1 MKKFFYSFLATMA
14 GIWVSVLL
22 VGLLVI
28 VTIASIVGSSAPSP
42 EKIEE
47 GSVLHFELSGSMMDL
62 TVSPSFMQFIQEM
75 DNPPL
80 SLEAVTSAL
89 RTAKD
94 DPKIAGA
101 FFEFKGLEAG
111 LAQCEEIRDA
121 ISEFREAGKWVWTYS
136 DNYTQ
141 SEYFIAAAA
150 DRVVLNPIGMVDIH
164 GLSASTFY
172 FKDLLDKLGVEMQ
185 VVKVGTYKSA
195 VEPFV
200 LTDMSEAN
208 REQINHF
215 LGRIWD
221 SMKATLAIDRKVAP
235 DSVDTWADQFSFNF
249 TAQEYLDRKM
259 VDEVR
264 YRTELD
270 RQLLSL
276 PGVKATDEKADTSD
290 VRYPRMVGFKS
301 YNTAMLAGM
310 MLPFKSDGTKSVA
323 ILYAE
328 GDITDDGSDGIAA
341 TRLVAQINEI
351 AENESI
357 DGLILRVNSGGGS
370 AFASEQIW
378 KALTEYKA
386 TTGKP
391 LYVSMGNMAASGGY
405 YISCCADKI
414 YASPLTLTGSI
425 GIFGLIPNAEGLLK
439 NKLGVNIVDVSTN
452 EGRFPGIFHP
462 MSAEQRAAMQGYVDR
477 GYELFVKRCAEGRGL
492 TVDQI
497 KAIAEGRVWDG
508 LSALENGLIDE
519 LGGLNATVQAMALAL
534 DVDMDHVSLCVYPQN
549 QINWWESFAEMT
561 ANAQT
566 LSQLASGDLNDN
578 AAVNAIISR
587 LRAINPLQARTN
599 MMIIR

>member
-1 MKKFFYSFLATMA
+1 MA
-14 GIWVSVLL
+14 GIWLSVLL
-22 VGLLVI
+22 IGLLVI
-28 VTIASIVGSSAPSP
+28 VTIAALVSKAAPNP
-42 EKIEE
+42 ENIEE
-47 GSVLHFELSGSMMDL
+47 GSVLHFELSGEVVDL
-62 TVSPSFMQFIQEM
+62 AVTPSFMEFIKEM

-80 SLEAVTSAL
+80 SLEAITSAL

-101 FFEFKGLEAG
+101 FFEMKGLGAG
-111 LAQCEEIRDA
+111 MAQCEEIRDA
-121 ISEFREAGKWVWTYS
+121 IADFRKAGKWVWTYS
-136 DNYTQ
+136 DNYSQ
-141 SEYFIAAAA
+141 SEYFIATAA
-150 DRVVLNPIGMVDIH
+150 DHIVINPIGMIDVH
-164 GLSASTFY
+164 GLSASTFF

-195 VEPFV
+195 VEPFI
-200 LTDMSEAN
+200 LSDMSEAN

-215 LGRIWD
+215 IGRIWD
-221 SMKATLAIDRKVAP
+221 NMKATVAEDRKVTP
-235 DSVDTWADQFSFNF
+235 DSVDVWANGFSFNF
-249 TAQEYLDRKM
+249 TAQDYVARRM

-270 RQLLSL
+270 GQLLTL
-276 PGVKATDEKADTSD
+276 PGVKPTDEKAEDTQ
-290 VRYPRMVGFKS
+290 YPRMVSFKT
-301 YNTAMLAGM
+301 YLTAMTGGLVIPVKAA
-310 MLPFKSDGTKSVA
+310 DTKSIA

-351 AENESI
+351 AETDEI

-378 KALTEYKA
+378 KALTEFKA

-439 NKLGVNIVDVSTN
+439 DKLGVNIVDVATN
-452 EGRFPGIFHP
+452 QGSFPDIFHP

-477 GYELFVKRCAEGRGL
+477 GYELFVKRCADGRGL

-497 KAIAEGRVWDG
+497 KAVAEGRVWDG
-508 LSALENGLIDE
+508 LSALENGLVDE
-519 LGGLNATVQAMALAL
+519 LGGLHSTVEAMAQTLE
-534 DVDMDHVSLCVYPQN
+534 VDMQHVNIRIYPQN
-549 QINWWESFAEMT
+549 QVNWWESFAELS
-561 ANAQT
+561 ANAQA
-566 LSQLASGDLNDN
+566 LADLASADLSDK
-578 AAVNAIISR
+578 AVINSVITR
-587 LRAINPLQARTN
+587 LRAISPLQARTN
-599 MMIIR
+599 MLVIR